1 LIAYFSQ
8 KSLVLENLMLIML
21 NLTPV
26 FWEEKIHFSA
36 QKSLANL
43 KTFINFATESSHCS
57 TISLGYVPVG
67 CQSW

>member
-1 LIAYFSQ
+1 
-8 KSLVLENLMLIML
+8 MLIML

-26 FWEEKIHFSA
+26 FLEEKIHFSD

-57 TISLGYVPVG
+57 TIGSSEPPLPFPKGEGLGVG
-67 CQSW
+67 FATSKF